1 MKSPGESLD
10 SGKDEK
16 TEGGEVESRSGGRGG
31 RRGGKKEGITNNRQG
46 RGNASG
52 MPWIKCL
59 GGGGGKARRGKPL
72 SVSQPIHLLV
82 KVRFSTGKFSA
93 RLSREERA
101 GIRWDSGR
109 SPIERDFSGAQ
120 FHLCR
125 LLFFVGECKFYRE
138 EEDMNVNFY
147 KNEITFNIY
156 ISS

>member
-10 SGKDEK
+10 SGKEEK
-16 TEGGEVESRSGGRGG
+16 TEGGEVESRSGRGG

-82 KVRFSTGKFSA
+82 KVRFSSGKFSA

-101 GIRWDSGR
+101 GIR
-109 SPIERDFSGAQ
+109 
-120 FHLCR
+120 
-125 LLFFVGECKFYRE
+125 
-138 EEDMNVNFY
+138 
-147 KNEITFNIY
+147 
-156 ISS
+156 